1 VVVVEVRY
9 QPNWERGAFRVLCI
23 EGRDW
28 SWGLSFCLRCLGGER
43 NWGVFGRFWAF
54 WGGDGGG
61 VGVRYQIGGQYGAN
75 RVYLGRADEAIL
87 SPRCWIGL
95 RIGAFLGFWCV
106 LGRGWW
112 RSRGKI
118 PDRR

>member
-1 VVVVEVRY
+1 
-9 QPNWERGAFRVLCI
+9 L
-23 EGRDW
+23 
-28 SWGLSFCLRCLGGER
+28 GLGFCPRCLGGER

-61 VGVRYQIGGQYGAN
+61 VGVRYQIGGKTALSGFIWC
-75 RVYLGRADEAIL
+75 GRMRLIL

-95 RIGAFLGFWCV
+95 RIGAFSGFWCV

-112 RSRGKI
+112 WSRGKI
-118 PDRR
+118 PDRG